1 MYEWLAFAGIV
12 AALWAA
18 LFLIWLMMKRRI
30 DSG

>member
-18 LFLIWLMMKRRI
+18 LFLIWLMMKRQ
-30 DSG
+30 GG

>member
-18 LFLIWLMMKRRI
+18 PFLIWLMMKRH
-30 DSG
+30 GG